1 MPSTFIKIDRNL
13 LQWRWF
19 QDSNTLQ
26 LWIYLLASVNI
37 KDHDFMNIT
46 VHRGELATSY
56 PSLSAATGQ
65 TVKEIRTALEH
76 LKATGEVAVTRHPK
90 FSVISVLNYDLYQ
103 GVGQSKG
110 SQKAGCGQSKGNNIR
125 MEECK
130 NKRTLSKDSVCDKGT
145 RPRGKFKN
153 VFLTDDEYEEYR
165 QIYSDI
171 DTIIDELSASIE
183 TQPNR
188 YGKGHPTA
196 WLDKFIAQKQKTAPA
211 PKGAKKL
218 KWHTPPNSNAP

>member
-1 MPSTFIKIDRNL
+1 MQSTFIKIDRNL

-19 QDSNTLQ
+19 QDRNTLQ

-56 PSLSAATGQ
+56 PSLSATTGQ

-110 SQKAGCGQSKGNNIR
+110 SQKAECGQSKGNNIR

-130 NKRTLSKDSVCDKGT
+130 NKRTLSKDSVCVESTHPHG
-145 RPRGKFKN
+145 RFQN
-153 VFLTDDEYEEYR
+153 VHLTDAEYEDYKKR
-165 QIYSDI
+165 CPDI
-171 DTIIDELSASIE
+171 DEIIEELSEAID
-183 TQPNR
+183 TNPQR
-188 YGKGHPTA
+188 FKDGHTTS
-196 WLDKFIAQKQKTAPA
+196 WLNKFIRAKRKTT
-211 PKGAKKL
+211 K
-218 KWHTPPNSNAP
+218 PPERRKMLT